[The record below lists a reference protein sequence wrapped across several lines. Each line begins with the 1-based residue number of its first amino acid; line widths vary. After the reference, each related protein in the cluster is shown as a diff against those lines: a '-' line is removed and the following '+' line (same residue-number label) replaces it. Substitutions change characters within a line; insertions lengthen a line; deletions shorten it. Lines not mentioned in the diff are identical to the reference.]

1 MSDAG
6 ECNTSLGSRGRRDDV
21 AEVRTAV
28 LISSAGDPTVKDT
41 EPQSKQSAPSIKA
54 WMLTAPIDFIF
65 LSLPG
70 LVSPSHIRAIVCLAL
85 LCLSLLY
92 SGGRYRARLHVSVL
106 DELPGLLGRALIA
119 AAVVS
124 CVAALRHPSVTVTE
138 LLRLAAVSAVLL
150 VVGRCLTSSIIR
162 QARRRRLVQHPTVL
176 IGAGPLGVEIARILE
191 CHPQYGLHIVGYVD
205 DRLSIGESSAA
216 GGGPGVVRG
225 LLRLGRTDDLDQ
237 VVRRA
242 NADVILVADP
252 SRPDGGL
259 LDLVRGPAA
268 AACDLLVVPR
278 LHEFHTQ
285 VGVVDHIGAI
295 PIMRIRT
302 PRLRGP
308 AQVLKRLVDIVLGS
322 VGLLVLAPVL
332 LGVAIA
338 VRLEDGGPVLF
349 RQPRMTRDGR
359 IFEVLKFRSMV
370 AADAGESATTWSIAS
385 DPRVGR
391 VGRFIRRTSID
402 ELPQLYNIVRGDMTL
417 VGPRPERPH
426 FVERFSAEHPGYA
439 NRHRVVCGLTG
450 LAQVSGLRGDTPISD
465 RARFDNFYIENWSL
479 WLDVKV
485 LLRTINEIL
494 GGRGR

>member
-1 MSDAG
+1 
-6 ECNTSLGSRGRRDDV
+6 V

-28 LISSAGDPTVKDT
+28 SILSVSDLTVAGP
-41 EPQSKQSAPSIKA
+41 ERQPKQSAPSIKA
-54 WMLTAPIDFIF
+54 WMLTAPVDFIF

-70 LVSPSHIRAIVCLAL
+70 LLSPTHIRAIVCLAL

-106 DELPGLLGRALIA
+106 DELPGLMGRALIA

-138 LLRLAAVSAVLL
+138 LLRLAAVSTVLL
-150 VVGRCLTSSIIR
+150 IVGRCLTSAIIR
-162 QARRRRLVQHPTVL
+162 EARRRRLVQHPTVL
-176 IGAGPLGVEIARILE
+176 IGAGPLGAEIARILE

-205 DRLSIGESSAA
+205 DRLSIGESSANGA
-216 GGGPGVVRG
+216 PGMASE

-237 VVRRA
+237 VVRQV

-252 SRPDGGL
+252 ARPDGGL

-322 VGLLVLAPVL
+322 IGLVVLTPL
-332 LGVAIA
+332 LLTVALA
-338 VRLEDGGPVLF
+338 VRLEDGGTVLF

-359 IFEVLKFRSMV
+359 IFEVLKFRSML
-370 AADAGESATTWSIAS
+370 AADAGESAITWSIAG

-465 RARFDNFYIENWSL
+465 RTRFDNFYIENWSL

-485 LLRTINEIL
+485 VLRTINEIL